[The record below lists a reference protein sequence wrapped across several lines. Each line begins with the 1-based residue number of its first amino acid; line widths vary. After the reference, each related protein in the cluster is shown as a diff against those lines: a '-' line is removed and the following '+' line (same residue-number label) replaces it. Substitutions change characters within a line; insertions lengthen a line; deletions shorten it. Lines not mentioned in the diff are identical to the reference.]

1 MRRAVNA
8 VLVLLVISLAAAG
21 LMVLA
26 SASAAYA
33 EHRFRDPAYLIQ
45 RQIMW
50 AAVAAVVGLIASVVD
65 YHRWRPW
72 AVPLL
77 VVSAVLLILCFVPG
91 VGVRRNGA
99 SRWISLGFGL
109 FQPSEL
115 TKFVMVLF
123 LSWWIHR
130 NERRVAGLQDGIVI
144 PMAVMGTVLGL
155 VLIEPDFGTT
165 MLVFLIGVLL
175 LYLGG
180 AHVGYLAVLGA
191 LVSGGFAVLV
201 FSDQERMERMLAYL
215 HPERHVEGAAHQLVE
230 AMRAFSL
237 GGVAGVGLDNSVQKH
252 FWLPESHTDFIFPI
266 IGEELGL
273 WATLAFLAAYL
284 GILLCGTWIGWRAP
298 DTFGRLLAW
307 GITLT
312 IVAQALL
319 NIGVVTG
326 CLPTKGIA
334 LPLVSYGGSSL
345 AVTGLMIGV
354 LLNVGRHAGGLVSD
368 PDTQRIKDGLRHV

>member
-1 MRRAVNA
+1 MKAAVNA
-8 VLVLLVISLAAAG
+8 ILVLLVVALAVGG
-21 LMVLA
+21 LLVLG
-26 SASAAYA
+26 SASAAFA
-33 EHRFRDPAYLIQ
+33 EYRFKDPAYLLQ
-45 RQIMW
+45 RQIIW
-50 AAVAAVVGLIASVVD
+50 AAIAAVVGVTAAMVD

-72 AVPLL
+72 VVPLL
-77 VVSAVLLILCFVPG
+77 AACAVMLVLCLVPG
-91 VGVRRNGA
+91 IGVRRNGA
-99 SRWISLGFGL
+99 SRWIAIGPAL

-115 TKFVMVLF
+115 TKFAMVLF
-123 LSWWIHR
+123 LAWWIHR
-130 NERRVAGLQDGIVI
+130 NERRVAGLQHGIVI

-165 MLVFLIGVLL
+165 MLAFAIGIFLLM
-175 LYLGG
+175 LGG
-180 AHVGYLAVLGA
+180 AHLGYISVLGA
-191 LVSGGFAVLV
+191 LLSGGFAVIIY
-201 FSDQERMERMLAYL
+201 SD
-215 HPERHVEGAAHQLVE
+215 PERLERLSAFLYPERYADDAALQLVE

-252 FWLPESHTDFIFPI
+252 FWLPESHTDFVFPI

-284 GILLCGTWIGWRAP
+284 GILLCGMWIGWRAP

-312 IVAQALL
+312 IVTQALL
-319 NIGVVTG
+319 NIAVVTG

-354 LLNVGRHAGGLVSD
+354 LVNIGRHASGLVRD
-368 PDTQRIKDGLRHV
+368 PDTLAIKDGLRHV